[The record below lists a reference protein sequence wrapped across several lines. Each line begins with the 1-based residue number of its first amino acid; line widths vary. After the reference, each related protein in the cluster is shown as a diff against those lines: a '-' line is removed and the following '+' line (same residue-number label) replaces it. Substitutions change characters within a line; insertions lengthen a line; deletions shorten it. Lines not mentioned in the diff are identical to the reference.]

1 MGRTLNEA
9 ALPKLP
15 VPITRDDVLR
25 LLIDGDAPVI
35 FDIGANEGQST
46 ASFIKLFPQATVH
59 AFEPSPKTFKTL
71 EQNLSDK
78 PNVILNQMAIGESE
92 GKSTFHLTS
101 INQMDSLL
109 PMAMDGL
116 YASKDIEHTGTIE
129 VNVTTLDT
137 YAETD
142 GLNRID
148 FCKIDTQGCS
158 RQVLTGAHELIK
170 AGSIGIFQIELLFS
184 RYYESNE
191 SFSEIEA
198 LLQPAGYWLYTLLD
212 TDTHQIG
219 RSYLNPRTGETQHVD
234 CLYVH
239 EDYITF
245 T

>member
-1 MGRTLNEA
+1 
-9 ALPKLP
+9 
-15 VPITRDDVLR
+15 
-25 LLIDGDAPVI
+25 
-35 FDIGANEGQST
+35 
-46 ASFIKLFPQATVH
+46 
-59 AFEPSPKTFKTL
+59 
-71 EQNLSDK
+71 
-78 PNVILNQMAIGESE
+78 
-92 GKSTFHLTS
+92 
-101 INQMDSLL
+101 MDSLL
-109 PMAMDGL
+109 PMAMNGP
-116 YASKDIEHTGTIE
+116 YASKDIEPTGTVE
-129 VNVTTLDT
+129 VNVIALDT
-137 YAETD
+137 YADTGD
-142 GLNRID
+142 LNRID

-158 RQVLTGAHELIK
+158 RQVLTGARGLIE
-170 AGSIGIFQIELLFS
+170 AGRIGIFQIELLFS